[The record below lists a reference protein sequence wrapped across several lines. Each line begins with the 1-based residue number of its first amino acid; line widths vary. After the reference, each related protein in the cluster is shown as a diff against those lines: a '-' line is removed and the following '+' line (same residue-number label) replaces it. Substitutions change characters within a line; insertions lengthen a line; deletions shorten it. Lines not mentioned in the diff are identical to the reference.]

1 MEYQTFANTQLLQT
15 GYEFIPFGVRHDNP
29 LYAVGDLGVD
39 KLEVLDAL
47 AKHATGFA
55 ALATRYGFNSAPDH
69 RDAFAPPPGE
79 LLVQAQQTWKQKK
92 NAGRPVAAVFLSD
105 ISGSMAG
112 SKIRGVREALR
123 KGIEFVSPENSI
135 GLVLF
140 SDVVTVALPIKKF
153 DLNHRAT
160 FLAAVRRMDT
170 GGGTAMYDGIAVAL
184 SLLVEEQKKNPDV
197 KPMLLTLSDG
207 VNKDG
212 LAFEEVVDVV
222 RGLRIPVYTI
232 GFEANIPELKRV
244 SSLVEAATIDA
255 KEGDIAYKIG
265 TLLNAQL

>member
-1 MEYQTFANTQLLQT
+1 M
-15 GYEFIPFGVRHDNP
+15 
-29 LYAVGDLGVD
+29 
-39 KLEVLDAL
+39 
-47 AKHATGFA
+47 
-55 ALATRYGFNSAPDH
+55 
-69 RDAFAPPPGE
+69 PPGE

-255 KEGDIAYKIG
+255 KEDDIAYKIG